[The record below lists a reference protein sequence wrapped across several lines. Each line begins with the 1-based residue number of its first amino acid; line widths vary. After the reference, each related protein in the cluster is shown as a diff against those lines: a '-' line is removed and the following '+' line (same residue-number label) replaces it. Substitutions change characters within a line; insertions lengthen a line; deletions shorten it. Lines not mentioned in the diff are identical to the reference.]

1 MLPELDGFLSFLG
14 SHPLLNFVVVVLL
27 IVLAITIVKFKQTV
41 IEKLDKIIENIENMK
56 IFRIN
61 IFGFNLAKFIIP
73 IIKDNL
79 NDIKEKISLLDD
91 LKKAT

>member
-27 IVLAITIVKFKQTV
+27 IVLAITIIKFKQTV
-41 IEKLDKIIENIENMK
+41 IQKLDKIIENIENMK

-61 IFGFNLAKFIIP
+61 VFGFNLAKFIIP

-79 NDIKEKISLLDD
+79 NDIKKKISLLDD